1 MSKKCKYALKAMVR
15 LAAEYQKGCL
25 STTIIATDENI
36 PKKFLEQILL
46 ELKQAK
52 LVNSKQGANGGYYLL
67 KSPDEVSVA
76 ELYRIFDGPIALVPC
91 VSLYYYESCDDCID
105 EATCYLRKEMI
116 KIRDKT
122 RTEMMKATLQS
133 FLNNKKSLQQG
144 SAPQQKTKK

>member
-1 MSKKCKYALKAMVR
+1 MMSKKCKYAIKAMVR
-15 LAAEYQKGCL
+15 LAANYKQGSL
-25 STTIIATDENI
+25 STSIIAADENI

-52 LVNSKQGANGGYYLL
+52 LVNSKQGVGGGYYLL
-67 KSPDEVSVA
+67 KSPDEVSMA

-91 VSLYYYESCDDCID
+91 VSLYYYESCDDCVD

-122 RTEMMKATLQS
+122 RMEMMKATLQS
-133 FLNNKKSLQQG
+133 FLNNKKAIASG
-144 SAPQQKTKK
+144 KAEK